1 MAQKVNR
8 RPIKNFFVK
17 KALQMRMIRNIVLSA
32 FISTIVSSSSLFLV
46 YYLRYKTVVVYQL
59 DRITQDLSREN
70 ILSIIL
76 PALVISAIVSIIL
89 ALGIGL
95 YSSRKY
101 AVPIY
106 KLEQWL
112 SLLIKGKIGASLQFR
127 EKEEMKELSD
137 KCNKLGSEL
146 QTIFQKIHNSVETL
160 KENKASPEVIQDFEN
175 ILSRIDLDADPIK
188 VSTTYCK
195 IIKDDEENP
204 KES

>member
-1 MAQKVNR
+1 M
-8 RPIKNFFVK
+8 
-17 KALQMRMIRNIVLSA
+17 
-32 FISTIVSSSSLFLV
+32 
-46 YYLRYKTVVVYQL
+46 VVYQL
-59 DRITQDLSREN
+59 DRMSQDLSREN
-70 ILSIIL
+70 ILNIIL

-112 SLLIKGKIGASLQFR
+112 SLLMKGKVGATLQFR
-127 EKEEMKELSD
+127 EKEEMKDLSD
-137 KCNKLGSEL
+137 KCNRLGSEL
-146 QTIFQKIHNSVETL
+146 HSIFQKVNDSVETL
-160 KENKASPEVIQDFEN
+160 KRNNTSPEIIQNFEN
-175 ILSRIDLDADPIK
+175 ILSRIDLDADPIE

-195 IIKDDEENP
+195 IIRDDEDNP

>member
-1 MAQKVNR
+1 MVQKVNR
-8 RPIKNFFVK
+8 RPIRNFFIK
-17 KALQMRMIRNIVLSA
+17 KALQMRLIRNIVLSA
-32 FISTIVSSSSLFLV
+32 FISTIISSSSLFLV

-59 DRITQDLSREN
+59 DRMSQDLSREN

-112 SLLIKGKIGASLQFR
+112 SLLMKGKVGATLQFR

-137 KCNKLGSEL
+137 KCNRLGSEL
-146 QTIFQKIHNSVETL
+146 QSIFQKLKHSVETL
-160 KENKASPEVIQDFEN
+160 KENNTSPEIVQNFEK
-175 ILSRIDLDADPIK
+175 ILSQIDLDADPIN

-195 IIKDDEENP
+195 IIRDDEENQ